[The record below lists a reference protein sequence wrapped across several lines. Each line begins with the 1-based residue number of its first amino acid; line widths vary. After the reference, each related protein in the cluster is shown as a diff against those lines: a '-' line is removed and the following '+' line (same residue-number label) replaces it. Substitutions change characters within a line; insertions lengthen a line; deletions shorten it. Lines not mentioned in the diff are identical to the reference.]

1 MTRKQRIAENTYVYK
16 LLIIRNLPSHKQRK
30 ARLVEKY
37 IYVVNATSWCLL
49 YEEGYHLVEATM
61 EICVNLL
68 CIEKIVLAIT
78 FISLILRFNIILI
91 KSDPV
96 SVCFRN
102 DRKFNTASFRVWIFA
117 FFVQCKVIG
126 FSSFCV
132 VMGY

>member
-16 LLIIRNLPSHKQRK
+16 LLIIRNLPSRKQRK

-49 YEEGYHLVEATM
+49 YDEGYHLVEATM

-102 DRKFNTASFRVWIFA
+102 DSKFNTASF
-117 FFVQCKVIG
+117 
-126 FSSFCV
+126 
-132 VMGY
+132 